1 MTLRILLIASQFP
14 PTNATGA
21 RRPYYLAR
29 QLRDAGHIVTVLT
42 SLRDEEQPWSVDME
56 GMHVHRFRTP
66 STPPWFTS
74 WQGALHRAAT
84 RSRGGRGGRA
94 IGLLAELLLP
104 LDHLHRWD
112 PAPEV
117 LEELVGEQDVVVATG
132 PLWSMVQLGGE
143 MARRCNATFIADYRD
158 PWTIALPEV
167 GLHVL
172 TYMGPWPA
180 SWSRRMR
187 HTAWERRA
195 TREASFTAA
204 TKGLLKNALL
214 LNGERPALQVYNGA
228 PGPATMPGMPKNP
241 RFTLV
246 YTGSV
251 YREQEWDLVLRAV
264 DLLERDHPEVAG
276 TSRLLVVGMRT
287 AHDSSLS
294 DLGRRMDQRPTIER
308 QARLGREEVLGLQQQ
323 ADLLLHV
330 GFGEKQVLPL
340 KLFEY
345 IASGRPI
352 AQVGSG
358 LSEQVEII
366 ERTRTGT
373 TLTTPEAFVDHWL
386 ECHTL
391 WQAGEA
397 IPFDPDKEAIA
408 QFTWEVQMERFH
420 QFILER
426 HAEKAGI
433 SGSEGPGR

>member
-1 MTLRILLIASQFP
+1 M
-14 PTNATGA
+14 
-21 RRPYYLAR
+21 
-29 QLRDAGHIVTVLT
+29 
-42 SLRDEEQPWSVDME
+42 
-56 GMHVHRFRTP
+56 
-66 STPPWFTS
+66 
-74 WQGALHRAAT
+74 
-84 RSRGGRGGRA
+84 
-94 IGLLAELLLP
+94 
-104 LDHLHRWD
+104 
-112 PAPEV
+112 
-117 LEELVGEQDVVVATG
+117 
-132 PLWSMVQLGGE
+132 
-143 MARRCNATFIADYRD
+143 
-158 PWTIALPEV
+158 
-167 GLHVL
+167 
-172 TYMGPWPA
+172 
-180 SWSRRMR
+180 
-187 HTAWERRA
+187 
-195 TREASFTAA
+195 
-204 TKGLLKNALL
+204 
-214 LNGERPALQVYNGA
+214 
-228 PGPATMPGMPKNP
+228 
-241 RFTLV
+241 
-246 YTGSV
+246 

-358 LSEQVEII
+358 MSEQVEII